1 MSRLAPVIAGVL
13 TCALL
18 AACAAAPRQRP
29 LPTKPIAQ
37 GAETIE
43 TTRKALQGEWV
54 LESLT
59 VAADDGRAAVVDA
72 AGQLSMDDFANL
84 TIEFRLTDAGLKAL
98 ESVGITSPNPVI
110 STTGQAAIDPVEHR
124 ITYVPPDVATRAF
137 DPKLAAA
144 RANPFALERI
154 RYYTLEGDRLTLS
167 TRHDNGRDAA
177 TSRWKR
183 TP

>member
-1 MSRLAPVIAGVL
+1 MTRLSATITGGLACL
-13 TCALL
+13 ALS
-18 AACAAAPRQRP
+18 ACAGAPRQRP

-37 GAETIE
+37 GADTLEAA
-43 TTRKALQGEWV
+43 RRALQGQWR

-59 VAADDGRAAVVDA
+59 VAGADGRALPIDA
-72 AGQLSMDDFANL
+72 AGRMELDDFGNL
-84 TIEFRLTDAGLKAL
+84 TIEYRMSEAGIKAL
-98 ESVGITSPNPVI
+98 ESVGLTPPNPVI
-110 STTGQAAIDPVEHR
+110 STSGQAAIDPTQHR
-124 ITYVPPDVATRAF
+124 ITYVPPDVAERAF

-154 RYYTLEGDRLTLS
+154 RYYTLDGDVLTLA

-183 TP
+183 MP